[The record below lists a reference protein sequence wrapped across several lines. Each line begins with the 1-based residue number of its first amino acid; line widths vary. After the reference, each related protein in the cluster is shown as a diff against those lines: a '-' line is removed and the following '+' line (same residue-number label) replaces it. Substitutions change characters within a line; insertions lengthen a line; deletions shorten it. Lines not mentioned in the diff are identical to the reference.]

1 MGQESLLKRESEPLA
16 ITAIGERFQSL
27 RIVDPS
33 AERTILNSMRQYGQL
48 TPVVVCRLESGS
60 DELLDGF
67 KRLRAARSLAM
78 RELAVSRLEMGPRG
92 CKAAILQLNRVG
104 RNISSMEEAL
114 VVHSLCHEDGL
125 SQVEIAGLLGRHKS
139 WVSRRVA
146 LIARLS
152 DEAQERI
159 RLGLLPASLGA
170 ELARLQRCNQLQVLE
185 SIKTHHLTWRETR
198 KVVSAML
205 SRLPSYW
212 PPLLHDPRT
221 VLGKDTEGVVLAPA
235 EEKGLCAEAKTLLRT
250 LVTFEIQ
257 CLDMALLLS
266 STTLARFEAV
276 AERRLRVACGKV
288 GAGLALVEQE
298 LRQIEKEQNGAGD

>member
-1 MGQESLLKRESEPLA
+1 MEQGILLKQSEPLA
-16 ITAIGERFQSL
+16 ISAIGERFQDL

-48 TPVVVCRLESGS
+48 TPVVVCRLEPGN

-67 KRLRAARSLAM
+67 KRLRAARNLSM
-78 RELAVSRLEMGPRG
+78 RELTVNRLEMGPRG

-104 RNISSMEEAL
+104 RTISSMEEAL
-114 VVHSLCHEDGL
+114 VVHSLCHDDGL

-152 DEAQERI
+152 EEVQERI
-159 RLGLLPASLGA
+159 RLGLLPASLGV
-170 ELARLQRCNQLQVLE
+170 ELARLQRCNQLLVLE

-198 KVVSAML
+198 KVVTAML
-205 SRLPSYW
+205 NSLTSYW
-212 PPLLHDPRT
+212 PSLLHDPRT
-221 VLGKDTEGVVLAPA
+221 VLNKGNEGVVLSTA
-235 EEKGLCAEAKTLLRT
+235 EEKGLCFKAKTLLRT
-250 LVTFEIQ
+250 LVSFETK

-266 STTLARFEAV
+266 STILGGYEELEETK
-276 AERRLRVACGKV
+276 LRVACGKV
-288 GAGLALVEQE
+288 LAGLVLVEEE
-298 LRQIEKEQNGAGD
+298 LRQIAQGADNGTSN

>member
-1 MGQESLLKRESEPLA
+1 
-16 ITAIGERFQSL
+16 
-27 RIVDPS
+27 
-33 AERTILNSMRQYGQL
+33 
-48 TPVVVCRLESGS
+48 
-60 DELLDGF
+60 
-67 KRLRAARSLAM
+67 
-78 RELAVSRLEMGPRG
+78 
-92 CKAAILQLNRVG
+92 
-104 RNISSMEEAL
+104 MEEAL
-114 VVHSLCHEDGL
+114 VVHSLCHDDGL

-152 DEAQERI
+152 EEVQERI

-221 VLGKDTEGVVLAPA
+221 VLGKDTEGVVLDPA
-235 EEKGLCAEAKTLLRT
+235 EEKGIGPEAKRLLRT

-266 STTLARFEAV
+266 STALGRYEAIE
-276 AERRLRVACGKV
+276 ERRLRLACGKV